1 MRVSGRGWWEGGGS
15 RREGREK
22 GERGRGEGRKERG
35 EPEAERRM
43 SRKGKGG
50 GKERKKGPSG
60 SHDEKQVNKTMEA
73 AV

>member
-1 MRVSGRGWWEGGGS
+1 MPYVTE
-15 RREGREK
+15 RE
-22 GERGRGEGRKERG
+22 
-35 EPEAERRM
+35 
-43 SRKGKGG
+43 GG